1 MMSQPS
7 STSPVRTPIT
17 DSPWFWLALFSVGGI
32 AAVLLI
38 EQQYRP
44 RQRRL
49 EMQYRAQEEI
59 LRRQAA
65 GEPAARGVG
74 QEGGAPP
81 PTERELI
88 IPLWPLIGVCLLVFA
103 MSVYMIW
110 RGRTTLMIF
119 EQKPAR
125 DER

>member
-1 MMSQPS
+1 MSQPS
-7 STSPVRTPIT
+7 PIPPVRPPIT
-17 DSPWFWLALFSVGGI
+17 DSLWFWLALFSVGGI

-59 LRRQAA
+59 LRRHAE
-65 GEPAARGVG
+65 GEPAARGAG
-74 QEGGAPP
+74 MEGDAPP

-103 MSVYMIW
+103 TSVYMIW
-110 RGRTTLMIF
+110 RGRTTLTILVQ
-119 EQKPAR
+119 EPAR

>member
-1 MMSQPS
+1 MSQPS
-7 STSPVRTPIT
+7 STSPARAPIS
-17 DSPWFWLALFSVGGI
+17 DSLWFWLAIFSLGGI

-74 QEGGAPP
+74 HEGDTPP
-81 PTERELI
+81 PTDRELI
-88 IPLWPLIGVCLLVFA
+88 IPLWPLIGACLLVFA
-103 MSVYMIW
+103 SSVYMTW
-110 RGRTTLMIF
+110 RGRRTFIIS
-119 EQKPAR
+119 EKDPSR
-125 DER
+125 DEP

>member
-1 MMSQPS
+1 M
-7 STSPVRTPIT
+7 T
-17 DSPWFWLALFSVGGI
+17 DSLWFWLALFSAGGI

-59 LRRQAA
+59 LRRRAA
-65 GEPAARGVG
+65 GEASARAVG
-74 QEGGAPP
+74 QEGDAPP
-81 PTERELI
+81 PTEQDLI

-103 MSVYMIW
+103 TSVYMIW
-110 RGRTTLMIF
+110 RGRRTFIIS
-119 EQKPAR
+119 EKDPSR
-125 DER
+125 DDP

>member
-1 MMSQPS
+1 MSQP
-7 STSPVRTPIT
+7 TPISPARPPIT
-17 DSPWFWLALFSVGGI
+17 DSLWFWLALFSVGGI

-59 LRRQAA
+59 LRRHAA
-65 GEPAARGVG
+65 GEAAARAQG
-74 QEGGAPP
+74 QEGDAPP

-88 IPLWPLIGVCLLVFA
+88 IPLWPLIGACLLVFA
-103 MSVYMIW
+103 ASLYMIW
-110 RGRTTLMIF
+110 RGRTPLTIF
-119 EQKPAR
+119 DQDPSGAEP
-125 DER
+125 

>member
-1 MMSQPS
+1 MPQASLNP
-7 STSPVRTPIT
+7 PRRTPIT
-17 DSPWFWLALFSVGGI
+17 DSPWFWLAVFSLGGI

-59 LRRQAA
+59 LRRHAA
-65 GEPAARGVG
+65 GEPTARTAGD
-74 QEGGAPP
+74 EGDAPP

-103 MSVYMIW
+103 TSVYMIW
-110 RGRTTLMIF
+110 RGRTTLTILVQ
-119 EQKPAR
+119 EPAR

>member
-1 MMSQPS
+1 MSRLP
-7 STSPVRTPIT
+7 STSPARPPIT
-17 DSPWFWLALFSVGGI
+17 DSPWFWLAVFSLGGI

-74 QEGGAPP
+74 QEGDAPP

-103 MSVYMIW
+103 ASVSMIW
-110 RGRTTLMIF
+110 RERTTLTDF
-119 EQKPAR
+119 EKEPAR
-125 DER
+125 DEP